1 MADFLPA
8 NQLGYM
14 SEILDGLTREKKMF
28 LKLPYKAQYF

>member
-14 SEILDGLTREKKMF
+14 SEILDGLTREKMF